1 MTEDGDSDT
10 WMMDAQGYSMASSPI
25 QRDDELV
32 PYSWLEKYQLDDVKH
47 YTGFDRI
54 DLEKIYEKA
63 LQYLNCNKSTFTRG
77 QALFISLW
85 QIRTG
90 VTCNEIAVHL
100 KTRSNQTVESAVAK
114 GFAALSKCFVPFR
127 VDSRTK
133 IPKASE
139 VMLDNESAII
149 EERMTDDHFIKS
161 RFIVDGRHHAF
172 GRVPM
177 TSNRKSYFSY
187 KLHCPALSNMYII
200 DREGQCSYVSG
211 SYPASIHDLT
221 IYRDVQIESN
231 AGLRQM
237 IHEICP
243 NDELYIQADLGYK
256 GQGLPEIVTKSQ
268 DNSAERKIFNKYRL
282 LVEQYFGRMSSKFVA
297 TRLPFRFKEELH
309 DLFIRATAFLTNLS
323 IELNPLRSG
332 EENGHKKY
340 ILTII
345 NKQKSRLRANAERV
359 RRSRLSR
366 VPKLRINVDMND
378 TVMFKGQPIK
388 LVNLMHAV
396 VSESTSSEEEKSNEQ
411 TKVNDELAA
420 NMDVCTTSEEEDL
433 NESSIEER
441 SVNSTPHVQG
451 NQSNQLQFPSLR
463 ITEEVN
469 GYRVTR
475 PIIRNADD
483 EYEMNNDQ

>member
-1 MTEDGDSDT
+1 MTEDYDSDT
-10 WMMDAQGYSMASSPI
+10 WMRDAQGYSMASSPI

-32 PYSWLEKYQLDDVKH
+32 PYSWLEKYQLEDVKH

-54 DLEKIYEKA
+54 HLESIYEKA
-63 LQYLNCNKSTFTRG
+63 LQYMNCNKSTFTRG

-85 QIRTG
+85 HIRTG

-114 GFAALSKCFVPFR
+114 GFAALSKCFIPFR
-127 VDSRTK
+127 VDTRTK

-139 VMLDNESAII
+139 VMLGNESSII
-149 EERMTDDHFIKS
+149 EERMIDDHFLNS

-200 DREGQCSYVSG
+200 DREGQCSYVSE

-221 IYRDVQIESN
+221 IYRNERIATC

-243 NDELYIQADLGYK
+243 NDNLFIQADLGYK

-282 LVEQYFGRMSSKFVA
+282 LVEQYFGRMSSKFA
-297 TRLPFRFKEELH
+297 STRLPFRFKEDLH
-309 DLFIRATAFLTNLS
+309 DLFIRATVFLTNLS

-340 ILTII
+340 MITLI
-345 NKQKSRLRANAERV
+345 NKQKSRLQANAERV
-359 RRSRLSR
+359 RRSRLKR
-366 VPKLRINVDMND
+366 IPKLRINIDMND
-378 TVMFKGQPIK
+378 TVMFKGQSIK
-388 LVNLMHAV
+388 LIDLMHAV
-396 VSESTSSEEEKSNEQ
+396 ISESTSSEEEKSSEEP
-411 TKVNDELAA
+411 KVNDEITTK
-420 NMDVCTTSEEEDL
+420 MDACPKSEDEDFD
-433 NESSIEER
+433 ESSNEER
-441 SVNSTPHVQG
+441 SFNSIPQEQG
-451 NQSNQLQFPSLR
+451 NESNQLQFPSLR
-463 ITEEVN
+463 ITEEFN

-475 PIIRNADD
+475 PLFHNADD
-483 EYEMNNDQ
+483 EYDFNQ